1 MSNELSEIESVVKRV
16 RHGPIKGDLIIELKD
31 KNKAMEI
38 QKLVDELTEEDED
51 NLRDQ
56 GD

>member
-1 MSNELSEIESVVKRV
+1 MDNDKVESAIKRV

-31 KNKAMEI
+31 KDKAIEI

-51 NLRDQ
+51 NLRRSRRLK
-56 GD
+56 

>member
-1 MSNELSEIESVVKRV
+1 MDNDKVESAIKRV

-31 KNKAMEI
+31 ENKAKEL
-38 QKLVDELTEEDED
+38 QKLINELSENEIED
-51 NLRDQ
+51 LRDQ